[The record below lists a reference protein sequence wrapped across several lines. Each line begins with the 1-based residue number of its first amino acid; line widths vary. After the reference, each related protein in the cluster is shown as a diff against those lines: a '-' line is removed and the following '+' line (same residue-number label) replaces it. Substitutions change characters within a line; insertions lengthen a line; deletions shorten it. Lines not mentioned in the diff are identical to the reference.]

1 MKKER
6 TALVNRDTS
15 WLSFND
21 RVLQEAND
29 ASVPLLERLKFLG
42 IYSNNRDEFFR
53 VRVATLMRMVKM
65 GGAKTKELLN
75 GVNPEELLDQIQHI
89 IINQQERFDD
99 IYQNILKELELQ
111 GVFIINEK
119 QLTPEHGEYVKT
131 YFHEEVLPA
140 LVPIMMENTK
150 KFPYLKDHSLYL
162 LVTMYKKEKGE
173 KAKHALVEV
182 PSGTLSRFLV
192 LPKENKYVIL
202 LEDVIRYCL
211 DDLFFNFDY
220 SSINA
225 YIIKLTRDAEL
236 DIEQDVTKSIVKKV
250 AESIKRRRTGQP
262 VRLTYDEEMPPE
274 TLAYLMKRVRLS
286 KDDLPIPG
294 GRYHNFVDF
303 MRFPA
308 LKKSELKYSKH
319 IPLSHLELKPKTSL
333 LKIIKQKDIL
343 LSFPYQSYH
352 YIIDVL
358 REASIDPKVR
368 SIQITLYRAS
378 KNSNIVNA
386 LINAIKNGKQVTAV
400 VELQARFD
408 EEANI
413 NWANKLNEEGAKI
426 IYGVPGLK
434 AHTKLFL
441 ITRQEHGKAVQYA
454 HIGTGNFNE
463 DTALVYCDHS
473 LLTCDIR
480 ITNEVAR
487 MFSFY
492 TDNYKTGTYKHL
504 LVSPFFMRKSLLQ
517 LIAHETGQ
525 AKKGKQAWI
534 FLKLNSLTD
543 PEMIRELYAAGKAGV
558 KIRLIIRSICSLIPG
573 KDGLSEN
580 IQAIS
585 IIDRYLEHARIYSF
599 CNGGKEKYFISSAD
613 WMQRNLDFRSE
624 VAVPIYDLEIQQ
636 QLKDLLEIQWSDN
649 VKARVIDEQQLNTYN
664 HRTGKK
670 VRSQEATY
678 HYFRN
683 LTTVDKAIASTPVS
697 T

>member
-236 DIEQDVTKSIVKKV
+236 D
-250 AESIKRRRTGQP
+250 
-262 VRLTYDEEMPPE
+262 VR
-274 TLAYLMKRVRLS
+274 
-286 KDDLPIPG
+286 
-294 GRYHNFVDF
+294 
-303 MRFPA
+303 
-308 LKKSELKYSKH
+308 
-319 IPLSHLELKPKTSL
+319 
-333 LKIIKQKDIL
+333 
-343 LSFPYQSYH
+343 
-352 YIIDVL
+352 
-358 REASIDPKVR
+358 
-368 SIQITLYRAS
+368 
-378 KNSNIVNA
+378 
-386 LINAIKNGKQVTAV
+386 
-400 VELQARFD
+400 
-408 EEANI
+408 
-413 NWANKLNEEGAKI
+413 
-426 IYGVPGLK
+426 
-434 AHTKLFL
+434 
-441 ITRQEHGKAVQYA
+441 
-454 HIGTGNFNE
+454 
-463 DTALVYCDHS
+463 
-473 LLTCDIR
+473 
-480 ITNEVAR
+480 
-487 MFSFY
+487 
-492 TDNYKTGTYKHL
+492 
-504 LVSPFFMRKSLLQ
+504 
-517 LIAHETGQ
+517 
-525 AKKGKQAWI
+525 
-534 FLKLNSLTD
+534 
-543 PEMIRELYAAGKAGV
+543 
-558 KIRLIIRSICSLIPG
+558 
-573 KDGLSEN
+573 
-580 IQAIS
+580 
-585 IIDRYLEHARIYSF
+585 
-599 CNGGKEKYFISSAD
+599 
-613 WMQRNLDFRSE
+613 
-624 VAVPIYDLEIQQ
+624 
-636 QLKDLLEIQWSDN
+636 
-649 VKARVIDEQQLNTYN
+649 
-664 HRTGKK
+664 
-670 VRSQEATY
+670 
-678 HYFRN
+678 
-683 LTTVDKAIASTPVS
+683 
-697 T
+697 